1 MNDLILY
8 IIGNLKK
15 NDKEMTKEIDAQSG
29 EGVINKPD
37 SRFELIEIKR
47 YESKTLRATIHDT
60 EKKKEIYVDAYFDGN
75 AWKAKTGMEEY
86 SPSDTRIMEWI
97 IQNAMNDKIIV
108 ESSKL
113 GLEIEKADFVWNL
126 FLFSKREDIDD
137 LKSAVRAKI
146 VNTGINRYIEFEEHL
161 QGFQDG
167 EILTY
172 RKCED
177 GTSVIVKG
185 SL

>member
-1 MNDLILY
+1 MN
-8 IIGNLKK
+8 
-15 NDKEMTKEIDAQSG
+15 KEEVAQGG

-47 YESKTLRATIHDT
+47 YESETLRATIHDT

-86 SPSDTRIMEWI
+86 SSSDVRIIECI
-97 IQNAMNDKIIV
+97 ILNAMNNKIIV
-108 ESSKL
+108 ECSKL

-137 LKSAVRAKI
+137 VEPAVRAKI
-146 VNTGINRYIEFEEHL
+146 VNTGINRYIEFEKHL

-172 RKCED
+172 HRCED
-177 GTSVIVKG
+177 GTSVVVKQG
-185 SL
+185 RQ

>member
-1 MNDLILY
+1 MN
-8 IIGNLKK
+8 
-15 NDKEMTKEIDAQSG
+15 KEEVARSG
-29 EGVINKPD
+29 EGVINKPG

-47 YESKTLRATIHDT
+47 YESKTLGATIYDT

-75 AWKAKTGMEEY
+75 AWKAKTGIEEY
-86 SPSDTRIMEWI
+86 SPSDTGIIEWI
-97 IQNAMNDKIIV
+97 ILNAMNDKIIV
-108 ESSKL
+108 ECSKL

-126 FLFSKREDIDD
+126 FLFSKREDVDD
-137 LKSAVRAKI
+137 LESTIRAKI
-146 VNTGINRYIEFEEHL
+146 VNTGINRYIEFEKQL

-167 EILTY
+167 EVLTY

-185 SL
+185 RY